1 MKRTLMVLAVALA
14 LVAGACGASGDD
26 GEQAEDEGTPTTE
39 ATTADSAAFG
49 EMDEPV
55 CGEGDL
61 SVEPDEAGEGAP
73 GGGATPEPVPALAT
87 GWPGTPSDRQ

>member
-26 GEQAEDEGTPTTE
+26 GDQAEDEGTPTTE
-39 ATTADSAAFG
+39 ATTADVAAFG
-49 EMDEPV
+49 EMDDPV

-61 SVEPDEAGEGAP
+61 SVEPDEAGGSPDVLRIGVA
-73 GGGATPEPVPALAT
+73 GDRI
-87 GWPGTPSDRQ
+87 SDIRP